1 MIRDK
6 NGDLL
11 MGSGVMGWEWHPLNL
26 PTLPDLGLYFPIFLL
41 GFYSIVLPFA
51 Y

>member
-11 MGSGVMGWEWHPLNL
+11 MGSGVMGCGWHTLNL
-26 PTLPDLGLYFPIFLL
+26 PTLPDPDPYFPIPLL